1 MSNQDNINGF
11 LDSMDFDSTPAAE
24 APSPQSVPFTPA
36 AVWPGEEPA
45 QQTAAAAPVQAEPVP
60 AAQPTAQ
67 PAAPQEVIPTPAP
80 AVQTP
85 QIPQAAPAVQ
95 QQTVP
100 QQQPAIQQQVITQ
113 AQPIV
118 QQQVMPQQQPVVQEQ
133 VVPQTQPIVQQAA
146 PETAHVQETMLDK
159 FDMVMQNLEV
169 QGEKRMIEAL
179 AAKPAIFSY
188 AKVKENIEDRD
199 STFEDL
205 RQKYEADFP
214 ELSDSKTISWTV
226 NYGKTT
232 KSVSNP
238 GSDKVYDIKAEIE
251 NSKAFKEALK
261 KAKTDADKNP
271 ECIVKLFKKAQT
283 KGEALSGIKEL
294 CLTKAEAAQ
303 TNKPIVLL
311 PSKDGRVYEQ
321 RRNEIG
327 CFTATAEN
335 VREFED
341 IQAEFKMALP
351 KIPAHIFS
359 KVMGFFKS
367 ISDELHYEVLVHIL
381 YDTEEKEYIIKV
393 PKQRISE
400 ASVNSE
406 TDEPYPDRYIHVMD
420 FHSHNTMPAVFSG
433 TDNADEK
440 ETRLYAVA
448 GRFNRTFPEITVRAG
463 CAGKFI
469 PLNPE
474 DVFEGDFFG
483 SYPEEWKENIRHW
496 GTEIK
501 KPWHMGLRLKRT
513 FGEDRI

>member
-1 MSNQDNINGF
+1 MENSNQDNINSF
-11 LDSMDFDSTPAAE
+11 LDSMDDFDSAPAE
-24 APSPQSVPFTPA
+24 QAPSPQSVPFTPA

-60 AAQPTAQ
+60 AAPPTAQ
-67 PAAPQEVIPTPAP
+67 PAAPQKVIPTPAP

-85 QIPQAAPAVQ
+85 QTPQAAPAVQ

-118 QQQVMPQQQPVVQEQ
+118 QQQVVPQQQSVVQ
-133 VVPQTQPIVQQAA
+133 QPVMQPAA
-146 PETAHVQETMLDK
+146 PNPAPVQETMLDK

-169 QGEKRMIEAL
+169 QGEKRMLEAL
-179 AAKPAIFSY
+179 AAKPAVFSY

-214 ELSDSKTISWTV
+214 ELSDPKTISWTV

-327 CFTATAEN
+327 CFTAPAEN

-381 YDTEEKEYIIKV
+381 YDTEEKVYIIKV

-474 DVFEGDFFG
+474 DVFERDFFG
-483 SYPEEWKENIRHW
+483 SYPEEWKENICHW

>member
-1 MSNQDNINGF
+1 MSNQDNINSF

-60 AAQPTAQ
+60 AAPPTAQ

-85 QIPQAAPAVQ
+85 QTPQAAPAVQ

-118 QQQVMPQQQPVVQEQ
+118 QQQVVPQQQSVVQ
-133 VVPQTQPIVQQAA
+133 QPVMQPAA
-146 PETAHVQETMLDK
+146 PNPAPVQETMLDK

-169 QGEKRMIEAL
+169 QGEKRMLEAL
-179 AAKPAIFSY
+179 AAKPAVFSY

-205 RQKYEADFP
+205 RQRYEADFP
-214 ELSDSKTISWTV
+214 ELSDPKTISWTV

-261 KAKTDADKNP
+261 KAKTDAEKNP

-327 CFTATAEN
+327 CFTAPAEN

-341 IQAEFKMALP
+341 IRAEFKMALP

-501 KPWHMGLRLKRT
+501 KPWHMSLRLKRT
-513 FGEDRI
+513 FGEGKI

>member
-1 MSNQDNINGF
+1 MSNQDNINSF

-60 AAQPTAQ
+60 AALPTAQ

-85 QIPQAAPAVQ
+85 QIPQAAPA
-95 QQTVP
+95 
-100 QQQPAIQQQVITQ
+100 IQQ
-113 AQPIV
+113 
-118 QQQVMPQQQPVVQEQ
+118 Q
-133 VVPQTQPIVQQAA
+133 VVPQTQPIVQQQVVPQQQSVVQQPVMQPAA
-146 PETAHVQETMLDK
+146 PSPAPVQETMLDK

-169 QGEKRMIEAL
+169 QGEKRMLEAL

-205 RQKYEADFP
+205 RQRYEADFP
-214 ELSDSKTISWTV
+214 ELSDPKTISWTV

-238 GSDKVYDIKAEIE
+238 GSDRVYDIKAEIE

-261 KAKTDADKNP
+261 KAKTDAEKNP

-327 CFTATAEN
+327 CFTAPAEN

>member
-1 MSNQDNINGF
+1 MSNQDNINSF
-11 LDSMDFDSTPAAE
+11 LDGMDFDSTPAE
-24 APSPQSVPFTPA
+24 QAPSPQSVPFTPA

-60 AAQPTAQ
+60 AAPPTAQ

-85 QIPQAAPAVQ
+85 QTPQAAPSAEQ
-95 QQTVP
+95 
-100 QQQPAIQQQVITQ
+100 
-113 AQPIV
+113 
-118 QQQVMPQQQPVVQEQ
+118 Q
-133 VVPQTQPIVQQAA
+133 VVPQTQPIVQQQPMVQPQPVVQQPVMQQAA
-146 PETAHVQETMLDK
+146 PEPAPVQETMLDK

-169 QGEKRMIEAL
+169 QVEKRMLEAL

-205 RQKYEADFP
+205 RQRYEADFP
-214 ELSDSKTISWTV
+214 ELSDPKTISWTV

-327 CFTATAEN
+327 CFTAPAEK

-469 PLNPE
+469 SLNPE

-501 KPWHMGLRLKRT
+501 RPWHMGLRLKRT

>member
-11 LDSMDFDSTPAAE
+11 LDSMDDFDSAPAAE

-60 AAQPTAQ
+60 AAPPTAQ
-67 PAAPQEVIPTPAP
+67 PAAPQEAIPTPAT
-80 AVQTP
+80 AVQTT
-85 QIPQAAPAVQ
+85 QTPQAAPSAEQ
-95 QQTVP
+95 
-100 QQQPAIQQQVITQ
+100 
-113 AQPIV
+113 
-118 QQQVMPQQQPVVQEQ
+118 Q
-133 VVPQTQPIVQQAA
+133 VVPQTQPIVQQQVIPQQQSVVQPQPVVQQPVMQQAA
-146 PETAHVQETMLDK
+146 PNPAPVQETMLDK

-169 QGEKRMIEAL
+169 QGEKRMLEAL

-232 KSVSNP
+232 KSISNP
-238 GSDKVYDIKAEIE
+238 GSDKVYNIKAEIE

-327 CFTATAEN
+327 CFTAPAEN

-341 IQAEFKMALP
+341 IQAEFKMALS

-393 PKQRISE
+393 PKQRISHV
-400 ASVNSE
+400 AVNSE
-406 TDEPYPDRYIHVMD
+406 AEEPYPERYIHVVD
-420 FHSHNTMPAVFSG
+420 FHSHNTMPAVFSE
-433 TDNADEK
+433 TDNDDEK

-448 GRFNRTFPEITVRAG
+448 GRFDRTFPEITVRAG
-463 CAGKFI
+463 TASSSTCGAA
-469 PLNPE
+469 
-474 DVFEGDFFG
+474 
-483 SYPEEWKENIRHW
+483 ST
-496 GTEIK
+496 GTSAIDK
-501 KPWHMGLRLKRT
+501 
-513 FGEDRI
+513 

>member
-1 MSNQDNINGF
+1 MSNQDNINSF
-11 LDSMDFDSTPAAE
+11 LDGMDFDSTPAE
-24 APSPQSVPFTPA
+24 QAPSPQSVPFTPA

-60 AAQPTAQ
+60 AAPPTAQ

-80 AVQTP
+80 AVQTT
-85 QIPQAAPAVQ
+85 QIPQAAPAAE

-118 QQQVMPQQQPVVQEQ
+118 QQVVPQQQPVVQ
-133 VVPQTQPIVQQAA
+133 QPVMQQAA
-146 PETAHVQETMLDK
+146 PDPAPVQQPMLDQ
-159 FDMVMQNLEV
+159 FDTVMQNLEV
-169 QGEKRMIEAL
+169 QGEKRMLEAL
-179 AAKPAIFSY
+179 AAKPAVFSY

-205 RQKYEADFP
+205 RQRYEADFP
-214 ELSDSKTISWTV
+214 ELSDPKTISWTV

-238 GSDKVYDIKAEIE
+238 GSDKVYDIKTEIE

-327 CFTATAEN
+327 CFTAPAEN

-448 GRFNRTFPEITVRAG
+448 GRFNQTFPEITVRAG

-474 DVFEGDFFG
+474 DVFEGNFFD

-501 KPWHMGLRLKRT
+501 KPWHMSLRLKRT

>member
-1 MSNQDNINGF
+1 MENSNQDNINSF
-11 LDSMDFDSTPAAE
+11 LDNMDFDSTPAAE

-67 PAAPQEVIPTPAP
+67 PAAPQEAIPTPVP
-80 AVQTP
+80 AVQTT
-85 QIPQAAPAVQ
+85 QTPQAAPSAEQ
-95 QQTVP
+95 
-100 QQQPAIQQQVITQ
+100 
-113 AQPIV
+113 
-118 QQQVMPQQQPVVQEQ
+118 Q
-133 VVPQTQPIVQQAA
+133 VVPQTQPIVQQQPMVQPQPVVQQPVMQQAA
-146 PETAHVQETMLDK
+146 PEPAPVQETMLDK

-169 QGEKRMIEAL
+169 QGEKRMLEAL
-179 AAKPAIFSY
+179 AAKPAIFAY

-261 KAKTDADKNP
+261 KAKTDAEKNP

-327 CFTATAEN
+327 CFTTPAEN

-420 FHSHNTMPAVFSG
+420 FHSHNTIRLIKQAVNFPKTQVNILDPCCG
-433 TDNADEK
+433 T
-440 ETRLYAVA
+440 L
-448 GRFNRTFPEITVRAG
+448 
-463 CAGKFI
+463 
-469 PLNPE
+469 
-474 DVFEGDFFG
+474 
-483 SYPEEWKENIRHW
+483 
-496 GTEIK
+496 
-501 KPWHMGLRLKRT
+501 
-513 FGEDRI
+513 

>member
-1 MSNQDNINGF
+1 MENSNQDNINSF
-11 LDSMDFDSTPAAE
+11 LDSMDDFDSTPAAE

-60 AAQPTAQ
+60 AAPPTAQ
-67 PAAPQEVIPTPAP
+67 PAAPQDAIPTPVP
-80 AVQTP
+80 AVQNP
-85 QIPQAAPAVQ
+85 QTPQAAPP
-95 QQTVP
+95 TE
-100 QQQPAIQQQVITQ
+100 QQVIPQ
-113 AQPIV
+113 AQQVVPQV
-118 QQQVMPQQQPVVQEQ
+118 QPAAQQQPVAQ
-133 VVPQTQPIVQQAA
+133 PQPVMQQAA
-146 PETAHVQETMLDK
+146 PDPAPVQETMLDK

-169 QGEKRMIEAL
+169 QGEKRMLEAL

-214 ELSDSKTISWTV
+214 ELSDPKTISWTV

-327 CFTATAEN
+327 CFTAPAEN

-381 YDTEEKEYIIKV
+381 YDTEEKVYIIKV